1 MNELGDG
8 SIVDEDVDDD
18 EVNDD
23 EDTVVLSDD
32 DTIEMTGEVNVEALV
47 AKIESTPKDD
57 AEKQRQVRKRLD
69 ELAEQRDKD
78 LDGTYNFNLDDEL

>member
-47 AKIESTPKDD
+47 AKIQSTPKDD
-57 AEKQRQVRKRLD
+57 PEKQRRVRKRLD
-69 ELAEQRDKD
+69 ELHEQRDKD